1 VEKMVFDDDNNIA
14 GFTRQTTNNN
24 TQLVANDAYKP
35 TFSYQQ
41 GDISFNLINT
51 LDNGCG
57 FALVKA
63 ANPAYAG
70 IFSYYWP
77 VNPKSQTDP
86 EITLSTS
93 NGTINKVTILVA
105 GKGQSTS
112 MTMDGKEV
120 EGEST
125 STSGVN
131 SWTWSAEEGLPSL
144 VITWTGTS
152 SYYIHSV
159 EVNYTPDLGGKE
171 DCGLSFS
178 EESAQVIIGQS
189 FTAPTLSNPNDLAI
203 TWTSSDENVAT
214 VNENGEISLVAGG
227 KTIIQA
233 NTEGNDSFAK
243 GYARYEL
250 TVVPSASNCLQL
262 AEYAPNE
269 GDLIYVNFPMI
280 VTYASGSNAFVKD
293 SEGNASYIHN
303 TKNDGATG
311 ATDAIYKVGDII
323 PAGWMATNQG
333 VSGYYGN
340 PADVTETTEVVYP
353 TVTSI
358 SYENDANKVLILKN
372 VTFTKST
379 PVGDDKVNATTP
391 DGTEYAFANTFNS
404 PIMPAGTYDVT
415 VVVKSDVRGT
425 THYNWLAPIAYAQEE
440 ILPDFPEIFGVKVN
454 GSFDPMNVK
463 QDLDEDG
470 AYIIS
475 VSGLSENED
484 VKVEIEVPE
493 GWDGF
498 YGISMADFGGADTD
512 SVKVKALAEG
522 DEEEEPRAWVAEDI
536 FTANPMFSNM
546 TKDKNSFEFKADGNE
561 EAAMLFLYKDDKVYV
576 GVQILLEENVG
587 KMPVVPETIVIATDS
602 EDVTVTEGIDE
613 DFSCA
618 LYTVAGKTENNT
630 INIEFE
636 VPEGWD
642 GFVGGFMD
650 MSETSARKAR
660 DINPIEWVPLENF
673 TLEGMETGNKFELP
687 VGHNNIGQ
695 FMLYKGNQADPANMF
710 MVAVIVEKAEV
721 EPAPEFPESFD
732 VKLSN
737 NCEALKLTQGEEQ
750 GVYTISITGECDEE
764 EVTVTIATPEG
775 WTGLIGITDG
785 EYVPDVNNEPLKTR
799 AMEDDE
805 EEWMPLDMMKELMEG
820 MKEGNSFKFPVDG
833 DEHQG
838 QFFLY
843 KDNMAYMT
851 QIALNFEV
859 AYNVEAGINAIEA
872 ANSVARYF
880 NLQGVE
886 VKNPENG
893 VYVKVANGKA
903 SKVTVK

>member
-1 VEKMVFDDDNNIA
+1 MGVT
-14 GFTRQTTNNN
+14 FT
-24 TQLVANDAYKP
+24 P
-35 TFSYQQ
+35 
-41 GDISFNLINT
+41 
-51 LDNGCG
+51 
-57 FALVKA
+57 
-63 ANPAYAG
+63 
-70 IFSYYWP
+70 
-77 VNPKSQTDP
+77 
-86 EITLSTS
+86 
-93 NGTINKVTILVA
+93 
-105 GKGQSTS
+105 
-112 MTMDGKEV
+112 
-120 EGEST
+120 
-125 STSGVN
+125 
-131 SWTWSAEEGLPSL
+131 
-144 VITWTGTS
+144 
-152 SYYIHSV
+152 
-159 EVNYTPDLGGKE
+159 
-171 DCGLSFS
+171 
-178 EESAQVIIGQS
+178 
-189 FTAPTLSNPNDLAI
+189 PTLENPNDLDI
-203 TWTSSDENVAT
+203 TWSSSDESVAT
-214 VNENGEISLVAGG
+214 VDEEGNVTLVAGG

-269 GDLIYVNFPMI
+269 GDLIYVNFPMT
-280 VTYASGSNAFVKD
+280 VTFANNSSAYVKD
-293 SEGNASYIHN
+293 AEDNAALIYD
-303 TKNDGATG
+303 TKNDEQTG
-311 ATDAIYKVGDII
+311 AATIYKVGDII
-323 PAGWMATNQG
+323 PAGWTATNAG
-333 VSGYYGN
+333 VDGYKGQ
-340 PADVTETTEVVYP
+340 PEAGTETTEVVYP
-353 TVTSI
+353 TVTEI
-358 SYENDANKVLILKN
+358 SYENDANKVVILKD
-372 VTFTKST
+372 VTFDGKTDTQGRVQGS
-379 PVGDDKVNATTP
+379 TP
-391 DGTEYAFANTFNS
+391 DGTVYAFQPTFLPLNES
-404 PIMPAGTYDVT
+404 PGTYNVT

-454 GSFDPMNVK
+454 GSYDPMNVK

-470 AYIIS
+470 AYVIS

-602 EDVTVTEGIDE
+602 EDVTVTEGVDE
-613 DFSCA
+613 EIGCA
-618 LYTVAGKTENNT
+618 LYTIAGKTENET

-642 GFVGGFMD
+642 GFVGGFME
-650 MSETSARKAR
+650 MGETTARKAR
-660 DINPIEWVPLENF
+660 DLKPIEWTPLENF
-673 TLEGMETGNKFELP
+673 TLDGMTTGNKFELP
-687 VGHNNIGQ
+687 VDGTNHMGM
-695 FMLYKGNQADPANMF
+695 FMLYKGNQADAANMF
-710 MVAVIVEKAEV
+710 EVYVQVEKAEV

-872 ANSVARYF
+872 ANSDARYF

-893 VYVKVANGKA
+893 VYVKVANGKP